1 MAGASSG
8 RGPWE
13 TDIGLDPGGAGTA
26 AAVGRVMKFG
36 RDFTDRAG
44 RTCGVVTN

>member
-13 TDIGLDPGGAGTA
+13 TDVGLDPGGAGTA
-26 AAVGRVMKFG
+26 VMLGRVMKFG